1 MYYPKTS
8 STQPQMARFALAGGY
23 RAFPW
28 RDLNNV
34 KMNGVDPFGKVVEG
48 EPFNGFP
55 PVEDSDLVLY
65 LVLTSFLTMP

>member
-8 STQPQMARFALAGGY
+8 STRPQMTRFALAGSY
-23 RAFPW
+23 RAFPPL
-28 RDLNNV
+28 DLNNV
-34 KMNGVDPFGKVVEG
+34 KMNGVDPFGKVTEG

-65 LVLTSFLTMP
+65 LVPTSFLMMP